1 MPDNN
6 ENSNSI
12 EAARQKMIAARFGKV
27 DMTHGKGAAR
37 RKKKVKSRS
46 AAAQSDA
53 KLTSVIHKLGAT
65 NIPGIEEVNFF
76 QEDGTVLQFANPKLQ
91 ASIAANTYVVSGPS
105 KTKNLQELLPSLVN
119 QFGGTT
125 MEEVLAAQAAAANQP
140 ATIQEDGDE
149 EDDDDDDEVPD
160 LVDGNFEDVAG
171 K

>member
-1 MPDNN
+1 M
-6 ENSNSI
+6 

-27 DMTHGKGAAR
+27 DMSHGKGAAR

-76 QEDGTVLQFANPKLQ
+76 QEDGTVLQFVNPKLQ

-105 KTKNLQELLPSLVN
+105 KSKNLQELLPSLVN
-119 QFGGTT
+119 QFGG
-125 MEEVLAAQAAAANQP
+125 MDEMLAAQQASQP
-140 ATIQEDGDE
+140 ATIQE
-149 EDDDDDDEVPD
+149 EDDDDDDVPD
-160 LVDGNFEDVAG
+160 LVDGTFEDAAG

>member
-1 MPDNN
+1 MTDSS
-6 ENSNSI
+6 EM

-27 DMTHGKGAAR
+27 DMSHGKGAAR

-76 QEDGTVLQFANPKLQ
+76 QEDGTVLQFVNPKLQ

-105 KTKNLQELLPSLVN
+105 KSKNLQELLPSLVN
-119 QFGGTT
+119 QFGG
-125 MEEVLAAQAAAANQP
+125 MDEMLAAQQASQP
-140 ATIQEDGDE
+140 ATIQE
-149 EDDDDDDEVPD
+149 EDDDDDDVPD
-160 LVDGNFEDVAG
+160 LVDGTFEDAAG

>member
-1 MPDNN
+1 MPD
-6 ENSNSI
+6 EM

-76 QEDGTVLQFANPKLQ
+76 QEDGTVLQFVNPKLQ

-119 QFGGTT
+119 QYGGTT
-125 MEEVLAAQAAAANQP
+125 MEEVLAAQAAAAAHQP
-140 ATIQEDGDE
+140 ATIQEDDGDDD
-149 EDDDDDDEVPD
+149 DDDDDDEVPD
-160 LVDGNFEDVAG
+160 LVDGNFEEVAG

>member
-1 MPDNN
+1 MPDSS
-6 ENSNSI
+6 EM
-12 EAARQKMIAARFGKV
+12 EVARQKMIAARFGKV

-76 QEDGTVLQFANPKLQ
+76 QEDGTVLQFVNPKLQ

-119 QFGGTT
+119 QFGG
-125 MEEVLAAQAAAANQP
+125 MEEVLAVQQAASQQP
-140 ATIQEDGDE
+140 ATIQEDDE
-149 EDDDDDDEVPD
+149 DEDDDDVPD
-160 LVDGNFEDVAG
+160 LVDGNFEEVAG

>member
-1 MPDNN
+1 MTDSS
-6 ENSNSI
+6 EM
-12 EAARQKMIAARFGKV
+12 EANRQKMIAARFGKV
-27 DMTHGKGAAR
+27 DMSHGKGAAR

-76 QEDGTVLQFANPKLQ
+76 QEDGTVLQFSNPKLQ

-105 KTKNLQELLPSLVN
+105 KTKNLQEMLPSLVN
-119 QFGGTT
+119 QFGG
-125 MEEVLAAQAAAANQP
+125 MDEVLAAQQAASQP
-140 ATIQEDGDE
+140 MTIQE
-149 EDDDDDDEVPD
+149 EDDDDDDDVPE
-160 LVDGNFEDVAG
+160 LVDGTFEDAAG

>member
-1 MPDNN
+1 M
-6 ENSNSI
+6 EM

-76 QEDGTVLQFANPKLQ
+76 QEDGTVLQFINPKLQ
-91 ASIAANTYVVSGPS
+91 ASISANTYVVSGPS

-119 QFGGTT
+119 QFGS
-125 MEEVLAAQAAAANQP
+125 MEEVLAAQQAASQP
-140 ATIQEDGDE
+140 ATIQEYD
-149 EDDDDDDEVPD
+149 EDDDDDDDDVPD

-171 K
+171 N